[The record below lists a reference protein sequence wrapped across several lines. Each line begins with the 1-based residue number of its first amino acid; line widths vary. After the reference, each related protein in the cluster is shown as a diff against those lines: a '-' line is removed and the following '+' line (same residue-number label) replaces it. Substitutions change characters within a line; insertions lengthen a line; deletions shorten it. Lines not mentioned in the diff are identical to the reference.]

1 MNNQP
6 KYKRVLL
13 KISGEALSSEG
24 NIFDD
29 NIISGVCEQIK
40 KVHELGVDIG
50 IVVGGGNIWRGRHSQ
65 SFDRTT
71 SDQMGMLATC
81 INALALRESL
91 EMIGV
96 ETRVMSALDIPKV
109 AEPYI
114 QKKAISHLEKGRVV
128 IFACGTGSPYFSTDT
143 GATLRANEI
152 DADIILLAKNVDA
165 VYDKD
170 PKIYA
175 DAKRISDMQF
185 IDILAKDLKVMDSTA
200 ASMCKDNNMPILV
213 FGLNQQNSIVNAV
226 LGQSNG
232 TIIH

>member
-13 KISGEALSSEG
+13 KISGEALSSNG

-40 KVHELGVDIG
+40 RVRELGVDIG
-50 IVVGGGNIWRGRHSQ
+50 IVIGGGNIWRGRHSKT
-65 SFDRTT
+65 FDRTT

-91 EMIGV
+91 ELIGV
-96 ETRVMSALDIPKV
+96 ETRVMSAIDIPKV

-152 DADIILLAKNVDA
+152 EADIILLAKNVDA

-170 PKIYA
+170 PKLYA

-185 IDILAKDLKVMDSTA
+185 IDILANNLAVMDSTA

-213 FGLNQQNSIVNAV
+213 FGLNQENSIVNAV